1 MDIYWKAYEDVH
13 RERFQRKLY
22 RIRLCLGLSSKEFGN
37 LVGVSRQQVN
47 NVESGRTKL
56 RKPLY
61 LAMMVALLEYVET
74 HKREDIRDILEHE
87 VFSEDKNYIF
97 MLDEVT
103 KVVHIFKGLHHYV
116 AMSDGNATWL
126 SRVAMLSDCDEE

>member
-1 MDIYWKAYEDVH
+1 MDIYWKEYEDVH

-87 VFSEDKNYIF
+87 VFSEDKDYIF
-97 MLDEVT
+97 ILDEVT
-103 KVVHIFKGLHHYV
+103 KVVHIFKDLHHYV
-116 AMSDGNATWL
+116 AMSDENATWL
-126 SRVAMLSDCDEE
+126 SLVGMLSDDEE

>member
-1 MDIYWKAYEDVH
+1 MDIYWKEYEDVH

-47 NVESGRTKL
+47 NIESGRTEL
-56 RKPLY
+56 RKTLY
-61 LAMMVALLEYVET
+61 LAMMVSLLAYAEL
-74 HKREDIRDILEHE
+74 HKREDIRDILDHV
-87 VFSEDKNYIF
+87 VFNDDKNYAF
-97 MLDEVT
+97 MLDEAT
-103 KVVHIFKGLHHYV
+103 KIIHIFKDNHHYV

-126 SRVAMLSDCDEE
+126 SLVGMLSDDEE

>member
-1 MDIYWKAYEDVH
+1 MDIYWKEYEDVH

-47 NVESGRTKL
+47 NIESGRTEL
-56 RKPLY
+56 RKTLY
-61 LAMMVALLEYVET
+61 LAMMIALLEYVEIR
-74 HKREDIRDILEHE
+74 KREDIRDILDHV
-87 VFSEDKNYIF
+87 VFSDDKNYVF

-103 KVVHIFKGLHHYV
+103 KTIHIFKGNHHYV
-116 AMSDGNATWL
+116 AMSDENATWL
-126 SRVAMLSDCDEE
+126 SLVDMLSDDEE